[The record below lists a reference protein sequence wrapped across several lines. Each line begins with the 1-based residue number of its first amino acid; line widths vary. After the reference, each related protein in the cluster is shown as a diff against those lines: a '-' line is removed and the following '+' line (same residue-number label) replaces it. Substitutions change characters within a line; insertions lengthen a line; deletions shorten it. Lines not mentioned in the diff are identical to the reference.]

1 MFELK
6 SSISVQVI
14 KGGINGRVQIS
25 IKLEKNL
32 KLNKRGEVF
41 WHSRIKDLT
50 IS

>member
-14 KGGINGRVQIS
+14 NGGINGRVQIS